1 MGRKTKVALSVGA
14 AGAAAWVAS
23 KAIIRPSARSGKKAL
38 HFEGPV
44 VIQQLTDINQ
54 SEQQAAEAA
63 SLGVHGFAVDVKLT
77 VNEEII
83 IVSKDHPDSSHC
95 LLKDM
100 LALYPHL
107 LFIIRIA
114 DSPDTY
120 EGSLMPS
127 KLWKLLEECAAQE
140 QVAVI
145 SQYDEQV
152 DRFNLYTQHTAATG
166 AGIAELK
173 QAYTAYTSRFGHL
186 YHPRTDLFVLGDK
199 IGPFQP
205 ASEGFVQF
213 LNKLNI
219 CVYVENYETDDV
231 IKLAQAGIS
240 GFITETPE
248 TTMAQLDTLIEN

>member
-23 KAIIRPSARSGKKAL
+23 KAIIRPNARPGKKAL

-44 VIQQLTDINQ
+44 VIQHLTDIPN
-54 SEQQAAEAA
+54 SEQQADEAA

-77 VNEEII
+77 ADEEIV
-83 IVSKDHPDSSHC
+83 IVSDEHAESSLC

-127 KLWKLLEECAAQE
+127 KLWKLLEECVAQQ

-152 DRFNLYTQHTAATG
+152 DRFNLYTQHTAASG
-166 AGIAELK
+166 AGVTELK
-173 QAYTAYTSRFGHL
+173 QAYAAFTSRFGHL
-186 YHPRTDLFVLGDK
+186 YHPRSDLFVLGDK

-219 CVYVENYETDDV
+219 RVYVENYETDDV

-240 GFITETPE
+240 GFITESPKS
-248 TTMAQLDTLIEN
+248 TMAQLDTLLEN

>member
-14 AGAAAWVAS
+14 AGAAAWAAS
-23 KAIIRPSARSGKKAL
+23 KAIIRPNARPGKKAL
-38 HFEGPV
+38 HFEGPI
-44 VIQQLTDINQ
+44 VIQQLTDITN
-54 SEQQAAEAA
+54 SEQQAADAA
-63 SLGVHGFAVDVKLT
+63 SLGVHGFAMDVKLT
-77 VNEEII
+77 ANEEI
-83 IVSKDHPDSSHC
+83 VLVNNEHPESSHC
-95 LLKDM
+95 SLKDM

-127 KLWKLLEECAAQE
+127 KLWKLLEECEAQE

-152 DRFNLYTQHTAATG
+152 DRFNLYTQHMAAVG
-166 AGIAELK
+166 AGVAEQK
-173 QAYTAYTSRFGHL
+173 QAYAAYTSRFGHL
-186 YHPRTDLFVLGDK
+186 YRPRTDLFVLAGK

-205 ASEGFVQF
+205 ASEGFIQF

-219 CVYVENYETDDV
+219 TVYVENYETDDV
-231 IKLAQAGIS
+231 IKLAQSGIS
-240 GFITETPE
+240 GFITNSPE
-248 TTMAQLDTLIEN
+248 ATMAQLDTLLEQ

>member
-14 AGAAAWVAS
+14 AGAAAWAAS
-23 KAIIRPSARSGKKAL
+23 KAIIRPNARPGKKAL

-44 VIQQLTDINQ
+44 VIQQLTDVTAI
-54 SEQQAAEAA
+54 EQQAAEAA
-63 SLGVHGFAVDVKLT
+63 SLGVHGFALDVKLT
-77 VNEEII
+77 AHEEII
-83 IVSKDHPDSSHC
+83 LVTNQHPDPPHC
-95 LLKDM
+95 LLKEM
-100 LALYPHL
+100 LTRYPHL

-127 KLWKLLEECAAQE
+127 KLWKLLEECEAQE

-145 SQYDEQV
+145 SHYDEQV
-152 DRFNLYTQHTAATG
+152 DRFNLYTQHMAAVG
-166 AGIAELK
+166 AGVTELK
-173 QAYTAYTSRFGHL
+173 QAYAAYTSRFGHL
-186 YHPRTDLFVLGDK
+186 YHPRTDFFVLAGK

-205 ASEGFVQF
+205 ASEGFIQF

-219 CVYVENYETDDV
+219 SVYVEKYETDDI

-240 GFITETPE
+240 GFITNSPE
-248 TTMAQLDTLIEN
+248 ATMAQLDMLLEH

>member
-1 MGRKTKVALSVGA
+1 MGRKTKVALSFGA

-23 KAIIRPSARSGKKAL
+23 KAIIRPNARPGKKAL

-44 VIQQLTDINQ
+44 VIQHLTDIPN
-54 SEQQAAEAA
+54 SEQQADEAA

-77 VNEEII
+77 ADEEIV
-83 IVSKDHPDSSHC
+83 IVSDEHAESSLC

-127 KLWKLLEECAAQE
+127 KLWKLLEECVAQQ

-152 DRFNLYTQHTAATG
+152 DRFNLYTQHTAASG
-166 AGIAELK
+166 AGVTELK
-173 QAYTAYTSRFGHL
+173 QAYAAFTSRFGHL
-186 YHPRTDLFVLGDK
+186 YQPRSDLFVLGDK

-219 CVYVENYETDDV
+219 RVYVENYETDDV

-240 GFITETPE
+240 GFITESPKS
-248 TTMAQLDTLIEN
+248 TMAQLDTLLEN